1 MRLRSRITELVNCHI
16 MRAVSVFDTGVR
28 TGVSMED
35 KEVLEQE

>member
-16 MRAVSVFDTGVR
+16 MRAVSVFE